1 MKKFLFFAALL
12 TLTACEKEISIDLN
26 SADPKLVIEGEISNE
41 VGPYTVTLTKTV
53 NFSDRNDFPLVSGAV
68 VTISDNTGFSET
80 LVESSRGYYETSQI
94 KGVVGRTY
102 TLSVEVEGKKYVA
115 TSTIPEPVKLDSI
128 DIKVSDISFPG
139 QSKDT
144 NYTIIPVY
152 TDPASFGNNYRFIQY
167 KNDTID
173 KTVILFNDNVNNGLR
188 NKRPLFSR
196 DFDLNK
202 GYSYTLEM
210 RCIDKSIYDYFY
222 SLNQSS
228 GNGPG
233 GGTTPSNPV
242 TNFSNGALGYF
253 SAHHVQRM
261 TVIVP

>member
-1 MKKFLFFAALL
+1 MKKLIFFAALCAI
-12 TLTACEKEISIDLN
+12 TACEKEIDIDLN
-26 SADPKLVIEGEISNE
+26 SADRKLVIQGEISNE
-41 VGPYTVTLTKTV
+41 VGPYTVSLTKTV

-80 LVESSRGYYETSQI
+80 LVESSRGYYETSQV
-94 KGVVGRTY
+94 KGIVGRTY
-102 TLSVEVEGKKYVA
+102 TLSVEVEGKKYLA

-139 QSKDT
+139 QGNDT
-144 NYTIIPVY
+144 SYTIIPMY
-152 TDPASFGNNYRFIQY
+152 TDPVGLGNSYRFIQS

-173 KTVILFNDNVNNGLR
+173 KSVILFNDNVNNGLR
-188 NKRPLFSR
+188 NKRPILSR
-196 DFDLNK
+196 DFDLKK
-202 GYSYTLEM
+202 GYRYTLEM
-210 RCIDKSIYDYFY
+210 RCIDKNIYDYFY

-242 TNFSNGALGYF
+242 TNISNGALGFF
-253 SAHHVQRM
+253 SAHYVQRM
-261 TVIVP
+261 TIIVP